1 MKLDTTIDKDEMTLF
16 NELSDGDI
24 FIHNEHIYMK
34 INTAYI
40 KNTNAVC
47 LSTGDLYCIDD
58 DTRIFP
64 AVVAKLNVK
73 VKM

>member
-1 MKLDTTIDKDEMTLF
+1 MKLDTTIDKDELTLF

-34 INTAYI
+34 ITPAYDI
-40 KNTNAVC
+40 NAVC
-47 LSTGDLYCIDD
+47 LSTGDLYFIDAT
-58 DTRIFP
+58 TRILP